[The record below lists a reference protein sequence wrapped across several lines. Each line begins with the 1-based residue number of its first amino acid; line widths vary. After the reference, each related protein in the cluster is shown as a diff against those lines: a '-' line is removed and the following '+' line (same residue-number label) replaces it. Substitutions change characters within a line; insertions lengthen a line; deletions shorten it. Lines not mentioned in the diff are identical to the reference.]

1 MLMVSSIVKWRLGR
15 GVAVMSLSRFAS
27 WGMALTCIMSQA
39 WANDCV
45 QLMRQRPDPD
55 AFYVVDEGR
64 IVPLADFGA
73 DHPLDLD
80 ENRTIYYYTIKY
92 GVSGQSI
99 SSAFHVKLLLER
111 KIKSA
116 STDQPGELSL
126 ERYEWDK
133 LRIDRLPPAA
143 LQQLEVCRRRGW
155 TIEAYEH
162 FHAAPDRP
170 RDDGCLSRVFHR
182 KTPGG
187 FDTLATNEI
196 RHKFAFG
203 LEFEENYLTKAIASM
218 LTPPPARAQTIDAT
232 LKEPRAYDSF
242 VSRIRAYR
250 IAAADRLTQ
259 WCFPVTIPS
268 RSNISSVIVK
278 AVDFGVDPSN
288 PLERSVTIKVK

>member
-1 MLMVSSIVKWRLGR
+1 MTSSVVNGGWGEIVMVCLGR
-15 GVAVMSLSRFAS
+15 LAS

-45 QLMRQRPDPD
+45 QLTRQRPEPD

-92 GVSGQSI
+92 GLSDQSI
-99 SSAFHVKLLLER
+99 SSALNVKLLLER
-111 KIKSA
+111 KIKNP

-126 ERYEWDK
+126 ERYEWDEQ
-133 LRIDRLPPAA
+133 RIDRLPPAA

-155 TIEAYEH
+155 TIEEYEH

-182 KTPGG
+182 KGAGG
-187 FDTLATNEI
+187 FDTLGTNEM

-203 LEFEENYLTKAIASM
+203 LEFEESYVTKAIAYI
-218 LTPPPARAQTIDAT
+218 LTPPRAVDAT
-232 LKEPRAYDSF
+232 LKDPRAYDSF
-242 VSRIRAYR
+242 VSRIRAYQ
-250 IAAADRLTQ
+250 IAAGDRLTQ
-259 WCFPVTIPS
+259 WCFPFTIPS

-278 AVDFGVDPSN
+278 AVDFDVDPSN
-288 PLERSVTIKVK
+288 PLEHSVTIQVK